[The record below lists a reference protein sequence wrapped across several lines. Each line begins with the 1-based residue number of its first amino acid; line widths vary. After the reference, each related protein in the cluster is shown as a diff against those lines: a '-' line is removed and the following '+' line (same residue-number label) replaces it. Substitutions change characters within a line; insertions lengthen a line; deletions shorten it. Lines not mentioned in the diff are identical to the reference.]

1 MTESGLGAGPLWGLA
16 LVVGFASPLFLGCGQ
31 RPQDAEFAL
40 QGEFGRAAEIYRR
53 HCSVCHGPEGFGDGK
68 AAYLVHP
75 RPRDFSRGKFLVVS
89 TDNRVPTDEDLFQT
103 ISRGMPGSAMP
114 SWGHLPEQDRRDLVR
129 YVRALTHRGKVLRLM
144 GDKRGAVAAGFE
156 EEVVVQLLSQE
167 DAEETATYLLEVG
180 GPLELPGAVMPSD
193 GLLEQGRKIYLDNCA
208 KCHGQEGEGDGSEVM
223 EDDLGFRAYPRDFTK
238 GILKGGV
245 EPDQLAYRF
254 LGGMPGSAMPSTDFK
269 TGEDL
274 WATIHYVRSL
284 IEPGAQ
290 ERVEQRRIQLRAS
303 RVTQPLLDDPSGS
316 AWERIESNY
325 VALMPLWWRDD
336 RVEGVEVRAAHDG
349 ENLAV
354 HLTWKDPAGDADQLH
369 ITTFGDGAAVQLS
382 NDEDPPFFGMG
393 DAAGAVNIWHWKSA
407 WEGDRP
413 SFPDITKAYPR
424 ALMDFDMSAK
434 KIQPS
439 QGPHLV
445 SEVKDRDPTF
455 YSGWG
460 AGNLLSSPERPSAV
474 EDVNAE
480 GLGTVHSQAL
490 GNQNVRGA
498 GVWNE
503 GVWRV
508 VFVRPLAASGSG
520 DITFQ
525 PGESARI
532 AFAIWDGEA
541 GDRNGQKSVTIW
553 HDLTLE
559 E

>member
-1 MTESGLGAGPLWGLA
+1 MSESKLRAGVPWGLA
-16 LVVGFASPLFLGCGQ
+16 LVAGFASAVFLACGQ
-31 RPQDAEFAL
+31 GPQDAEFAL
-40 QGEFGRAAEIYRR
+40 QGEFGRATEIYGRQ
-53 HCSVCHGPEGFGDGK
+53 CSVCHGPAGFGDGK

-103 ISRGMPGSAMP
+103 VSRGMPGSAMP
-114 SWGHLPEQDRRDLVR
+114 SWEHLTEQDRRDLVR

-144 GDKRGAVAAGFE
+144 GDKRGSVAAGFE
-156 EEVVVQLLSQE
+156 EQAVAEPLNRE

-180 GPLELPGAVMPSD
+180 GPLELLSEAMPSPE
-193 GLLEQGRKIYLDNCA
+193 LLERGREAYLANCE
-208 KCHGQEGEGDGSEVM
+208 KCHGQEGKGDGSEVM
-223 EDDLGFRAYPRDFTK
+223 EDDLGFRAFPRDFTK

-245 EPDQLAYRF
+245 DTSQIAYRI
-254 LGGMPGSAMPSTDFK
+254 LGGMPGSAMPSTDFR
-269 TGEDL
+269 TGEDM
-274 WATIHYVRSL
+274 WAMVHYVRSL

-290 ERVEQRRIQLRAS
+290 ERVEQRRRQLRAT
-303 RVTQPLLDDPSGS
+303 RVSQPLIDDPLDA
-316 AWERIESNY
+316 AWERIDPTF

-336 RVEGVEVRAAHDG
+336 RVEGVEFRAAHDG
-349 ENLAV
+349 ENLAI
-354 HLTWKDPAGDADQLH
+354 HLSWNDPAENADQLH
-369 ITTFGDGAAVQLS
+369 TTAFGDGAAVQLS

-393 DAAGAVNIWHWKSA
+393 DAAGTVNIWHWKSA

-434 KIQPS
+434 EIQPS
-439 QGPHLV
+439 QGAHLV

-460 AGNLLSSPERPSAV
+460 SGNLLSNPERPSVV
-474 EDVNAE
+474 EDLNAQ

-490 GNQNVRGA
+490 RNQSVQGS

-503 GVWRV
+503 GGWRV
-508 VFVRPLAASGSG
+508 VFVRPLPASGSG
-520 DITFQ
+520 DIAFR
-525 PGESARI
+525 PGESVRI
-532 AFAIWDGEA
+532 AFAIWDGQA

-553 HDLTLE
+553 HDLTLAE
-559 E
+559 